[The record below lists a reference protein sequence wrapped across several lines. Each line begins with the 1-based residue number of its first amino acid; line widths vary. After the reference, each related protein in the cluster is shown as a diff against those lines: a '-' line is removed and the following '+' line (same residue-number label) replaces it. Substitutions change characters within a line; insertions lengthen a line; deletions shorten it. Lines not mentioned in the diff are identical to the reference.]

1 MVREA
6 PFERLGRELEAA
18 AERQAAA
25 TRQPAE
31 RRSGAGGPRRAH
43 WRRRTLALAIAAACA
58 AAAAASWAASTLLS
72 TGSPVPY
79 QRGAPIAGVAQGAPI
94 PGTVKLLA
102 DNVPDPAGAPPW
114 GLRYWETDRKYACV
128 QVGRIYEG
136 KIGQITGGKVFHEL
150 PLGVAEL
157 ALGGCYAL
165 DGGGHAFVA
174 LHTDARGGGQPSTCP
189 PPFQGGNLRPRVR
202 CVTPNRTVDFGLLGP
217 NAKSFTYRAAGQ
229 VHTAAPLGGVG
240 GYLVVQKHIKPV
252 IREFGFHHRD
262 PKLNLRGPAEPYIG
276 LTPGSQVI
284 GRVVYTRGTCTV
296 RITLDP
302 YGACNAQAGFVPIP
316 QPHVGD
322 VRAPI
327 RAFAA
332 PNGRGIRVRF
342 RARQAVTDGRS
353 GYDIEVHPP
362 RGRGFETQTYEHN
375 VAAGDLVRT
384 TVDLYN
390 RQRGTYRIVVR
401 YRTVDARPG
410 PYASLAYP
418 GLLVGVQRVD
428 VP

>member
-1 MVREA
+1 MSA
-6 PFERLGRELEAA
+6 AFERLGEELEAA

-25 TRQPAE
+25 VRPTRAAQP
-31 RRSGAGGPRRAH
+31 RRSRR
-43 WRRRTLALAIAAACA
+43 RGRTLALAIAAACGV
-58 AAAAASWAASTLLS
+58 AAAASWAASTLLS

-79 QRGAPIAGVAQGAPI
+79 QRGAPIAGVAQGAAI
-94 PGTVKLLA
+94 PGTVRLLA
-102 DNVPDPAGAPPW
+102 DDVPDPAGGPPW

-128 QVGRIYEG
+128 QVGRVYDG
-136 KIGQITGGKVFHEL
+136 KLGQISRGKVFHEL

-157 ALGGCYAL
+157 AMGGCYAL
-165 DGGGHAFVA
+165 DGSGHAFVA
-174 LHTDARGGGQPSTCP
+174 IHTDALGGAQPSTCP
-189 PPFQGGNLRPRVR
+189 PPFQGGGLRPRAR
-202 CVTPNRTVDFGLLGP
+202 CIAPTRTVDFGLLGP
-217 NAKSFTYRAAGQ
+217 NARSLTYRAAGQ
-229 VHTAAPLGGVG
+229 DRTSAPLGGVG
-240 GYLVVQKHIKPV
+240 AYLVVQKRIKPV
-252 IREFGFHHRD
+252 MREFGFHHRD
-262 PKLNLRGPAEPYIG
+262 PKLNLHGPAEPYIA

-284 GRVVYTRGTCTV
+284 RRVEYARGACV
-296 RITLDP
+296 VHVTLDP

-316 QPHVGD
+316 QPQVGD

-362 RGRGFETQTYEHN
+362 SGQGFETQTYAHN
-375 VAAGDLVRT
+375 VEAGDLVRT
-384 TVDLYN
+384 TVGLYN
-390 RQRGTYRIVVR
+390 RQRGVYRIVVR
-401 YRTVDARPG
+401 YRTVDPRPG

-418 GLLVGVQRVD
+418 GALVGVQRVD